1 MAGTDLAN
9 IISQL
14 SQYSGTLGND
24 ALQGVAQNRDL
35 RQQVVD
41 ATTKAAGIEVDLAQ
55 MDLQQQLEMESRK
68 KATAS
73 AFGSDIL
80 DPENRI
86 AYLAREQAAA
96 QDEWLEKNKKAT
108 RLLDM
113 GFFDSPLEYMV
124 SRPFTNRVIESATL
138 SRERMIGL
146 DKAIEDVNKGTQ
158 QTVQTQKA
166 LNTELT
172 VEEAA
177 QRAELV
183 KFNAD
188 KVIAAAQIQANE
200 AGFKDFKTVYELDR
214 AERKFAAD
222 MERHREDMALKREAK
237 QAIREGEQEQLD
249 LYNRGAAVLNIPPIT
264 NLDSFKLAMKQNK
277 ASVDN
282 VVQEGRGVYV
292 NPNDQRDKA
301 EQVASTPGESVAKI
315 VGLRGN
321 FYQSAERVSELLK
334 DQFGQSTQVVK
345 TKNSKATLG
354 DIAADVNTKLY
365 GSTDA
370 DGKITPGALPVM
382 SQNME
387 QDYNGKRNIFR
398 APDVNTLVT
407 ANPALAQ
414 TPAFKEIV
422 QPAVNA
428 SGPSPTVSAM
438 MKQAQ
443 IAIAEKKVTVEEAAR
458 YISSYYSNAVTLNAS
473 TEKYSL
479 YGIKQPM
486 SYIAAS
492 GNKFSTTAVIDAA
505 SEEQVKRA
513 LVANYASNLKEKLN
527 PVTGLFNRVISGSES
542 ILSNPANIGR

>member
-14 SQYSGTLGND
+14 SQYSGTLGNE
-24 ALQGVAQNRDL
+24 ALQGVAQNIDL
-35 RQQVVD
+35 RKQVVD
-41 ATTKAAGIEVDLAQ
+41 ATTKAANIEVDLTQ
-55 MDLQQQLEMESRK
+55 YDLQQQLEMESRK
-68 KATAS
+68 KAAGQ

-80 DPENRI
+80 DPDNRV
-86 AYLAREQAAA
+86 AMLAREQAAA
-96 QDEWLEKNKKAT
+96 QDEWLAKSKRSTE
-108 RLLDM
+108 LLDM

-124 SRPFTNRVIESATL
+124 ARPFTNRVIESATIAK
-138 SRERMIGL
+138 ERMIGL
-146 DKAIEDVNKGTQ
+146 DKAIQDVNQGTQ
-158 QTVQTQKA
+158 QTIQTQKA

-172 VEEAA
+172 IEEAA

-183 KFNAD
+183 KFKANAT
-188 KVIAAAQIQANE
+188 IAAAQIQANE

-214 AERKFAAD
+214 HEREFSARMAEMAAN
-222 MERHREDMALKREAK
+222 REARAEAK
-237 QAIREGEQEQLD
+237 KAAQEGEEEQLAI
-249 LYNRGAAVLNIPPIT
+249 YNRGARVLNLPPIAT
-264 NLDSFKLAMKQNK
+264 VAQFKLALKTSK
-277 ASVDN
+277 AQVEKVYQQGENVWVDPA
-282 VVQEGRGVYV
+282 
-292 NPNDQRDKA
+292 NPNNKA
-301 EQVASTPGESVAKI
+301 EQVASTPGESVVTLVSAN
-315 VGLRGN
+315 GN
-321 FYQSAERVSELLK
+321 FNPKSERVGELLK
-334 DQFGQSTQVVK
+334 GQYVSSLQAVRTA
-345 TKNSKATLG
+345 NPKATG
-354 DIAADVNTKLY
+354 GEVAADVNVKLY
-365 GSTDA
+365 GKTDP
-370 DGKITPGALPVM
+370 DGKIVPGALPVM

-443 IAIAEKKVTVEEAAR
+443 IAIAEKKVTVEDAAR

-486 SYIAAS
+486 SYIASS